1 MLVITCKR
9 VNFSLVN
16 TKMKY
21 NSFGVPDRLKKK
33 KSRFYAFREFI
44 KKTEISF
51 PVKMVIVRLKRYIFF
66 SFVSKR
72 KPPKKKENMV

>member
-1 MLVITCKR
+1 MFPI
-9 VNFSLVN
+9 
-16 TKMKY
+16 
-21 NSFGVPDRLKKK
+21 DKK